1 MTGKYKI
8 QLSIKAKIDLKNI
21 TSYIKNNLQE
31 PNTAKKYA
39 KLIKGEIKTLEY
51 NPQKFSIIDIKIK
64 NNFSIRKL
72 VIKSYIAFYIIN
84 EKDKIV
90 SIDRILYGASNWQ
103 NKI

>member
-1 MTGKYKI
+1 MTKYKI
-8 QLSIKAKIDLKNI
+8 LLSIKAKNDLKNI

-31 PNTAKKYA
+31 PNIAKKYA
-39 KLIKGEIKTLEY
+39 EKIKEKIKMLEY
-51 NPQKFSIIDIKIK
+51 NPQKFSVIDTETK
-64 NNFSIRKL
+64 NNFIIRKL
-72 VIKSYIAFYIIN
+72 VIKNYIAFYIIN